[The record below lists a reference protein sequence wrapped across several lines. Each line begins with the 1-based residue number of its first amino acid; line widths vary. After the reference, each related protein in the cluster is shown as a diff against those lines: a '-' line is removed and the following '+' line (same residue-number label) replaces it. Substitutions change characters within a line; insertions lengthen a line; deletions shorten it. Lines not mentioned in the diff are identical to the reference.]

1 MNYTIIED
9 CSPYY
14 IRFTWPGLVNLID
27 YVKQLSVSQCETFNF
42 RGYDH
47 INFGPNEAGEIIK
60 QLPMR
65 SKIKL
70 MSRRVTLFRTHPGGK
85 SSVHKDST
93 DHRFSINIPIEI
105 NDSKCVTSWWSD
117 ESLLEYEQNLL
128 SREGIN
134 SEIMVASRRITD
146 GTKPLPAPDKTMI
159 AVPNE
164 CILFNTDIFHDWNNS
179 ESTNRRTVLTFRAVN
194 PGKIYFDDAKKILFK
209 NTPV

>member
-1 MNYTIIED
+1 MIYTIIED

-14 IRFTWPGLVNLID
+14 VRFTWPGLVNLTN

-42 RGYDH
+42 SGYDH
-47 INFGPNEAGEIIK
+47 INFGPNEAAEIIK

-70 MSRRVTLFRTHPGGK
+70 MSRRVTLFRTHPGGR

-105 NDSKCVTSWWSD
+105 NDTKCVTSWWLD
-117 ESLLEYEQNLL
+117 KSLSGYDQNLL
-128 SREGIN
+128 TREGSN
-134 SEIMVASRRITD
+134 KEIMVASRRIASGID
-146 GTKPLPAPDKTMI
+146 ALPAADKTMT
-159 AVPNE
+159 AVANE

-179 ESTNRRTVLTFRAVN
+179 ESTNQRTVLTFRAVD
-194 PGKIYFDDAKKILFK
+194 PGKIYFDDAKKILFE
-209 NTPV
+209 NMPV

>member
-1 MNYTIIED
+1 MTYTIIED

-14 IRFTWPGLVNLID
+14 IRFTWPGLTTLID

-42 RGYDH
+42 SGYDH
-47 INFGPNEAGEIIK
+47 INFGPSEAVEIIK

-70 MSRRVTLFRTHPGGK
+70 MSKRVTLFQTHPGGK

-128 SREGIN
+128 SREGAN
-134 SEIMVASRRITD
+134 SKIMVTSRRITNAN
-146 GTKPLPAPDKTMI
+146 KPLPAPDKTMI

-164 CILFNTDIFHDWNNS
+164 CILFNTDIFHNWNNS
-179 ESTNRRTVLTFRAVN
+179 ESTNRRTVLTFRAVD